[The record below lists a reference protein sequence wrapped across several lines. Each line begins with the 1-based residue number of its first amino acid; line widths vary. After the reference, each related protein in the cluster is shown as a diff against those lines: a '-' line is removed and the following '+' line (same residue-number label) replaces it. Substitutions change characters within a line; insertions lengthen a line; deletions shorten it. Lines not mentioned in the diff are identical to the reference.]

1 MVRDHK
7 EGKRK
12 EIQEVKEKERE
23 GDGEQREKYLKISL
37 LPLTKKVSLKKLKSM
52 LPSV

>member
-12 EIQEVKEKERE
+12 EIQEVKEKEGRRHE
-23 GDGEQREKYLKISL
+23 EKKGKEMENREKNILKFHFCS
-37 LPLTKKVSLKKLKSM
+37 
-52 LPSV
+52 

>member
-12 EIQEVKEKERE
+12 EIQEVKEKEGRRHE
-23 GDGEQREKYLKISL
+23 EKKGKEMENREKNILKFHFC
-37 LPLTKKVSLKKLKSM
+37 P
-52 LPSV
+52 